1 MGLLKLVVPSLLIVC
16 LLQSRPVHSQSTLLI
31 TLTVKDVP
39 FKKAFDEIRKQANV
53 GFLSSVDWEHTSH
66 RVSFSVK
73 GITLTEAL
81 DICFNNQPFTYKIV
95 NEGVAILPLDKKEK
109 VVHGQVVNDKNEPLA
124 GVTILI
130 RGENGATAVSGEDGT
145 FTVKTYAAEP
155 HLVISSVNYETQIV
169 QPEEGKELVVHLKER
184 IGELNEI
191 VVHTGYQD
199 VHQLNT
205 TGSFDMINN
214 DLVNRRISPNILD
227 RIDGVAS
234 SVLFNTNIVNGTNQ
248 STITIRGRS
257 TIFSNPNPLIVIDNF
272 PYAGDVNNINPDD
285 VESITVLKD
294 AAAASIWGAMSGNG
308 VIVITTKKGKLN
320 QKPKL
325 TFNTSQTVGEKP
337 NLYYLPIL
345 SSNDYIS
352 VEQNLFHQGFYNQS
366 YGGNEH
372 FALTPVVNLLFQDSL
387 GQISNAQ
394 AQQELNTLSG
404 QDYRPGLN
412 KYFYRPSL
420 NSQVSL
426 NLSGGTEQDQY
437 FLSAGYDR
445 DLNNLDRNEYDRVTL
460 NGTGSHYLLDGKLEL
475 NTGLTFTASTTVN
488 DNPGNTGVVY
498 PYAQVADSHGNPL
511 PVAYG
516 FNQTYIDTAG
526 SGQLLDWHYRPLQ
539 ELQNADNPTRLIDYR
554 INIGARYTIWKGLDV
569 RAYYQFGHGSSDN
582 PTYNSLQTY
591 FTRNLIN
598 EFTQINNGALTYPVP
613 VGGILNETIGA
624 YTANNARLQLN
635 YSDSLFRHGMLNVIG
650 GAEVRDIE
658 GETTDLTLYGYDPGQ
673 QTGVAV
679 EYADFLPLYYS
690 GTLGKI
696 PFNDQKIGTSERYIS
711 YYANGVYTYLGRY
724 MLSGSVRRD
733 ESNLFGVNANQKGVP
748 LGSVG
753 AAWEISKERFYD
765 WSWLPFLKL
774 RVTDGYN
781 GNVDRSVSA
790 YTTANISPQSNTFGA
805 INATIINP
813 PNSNLR
819 WERIHILN
827 FGADF
832 ATRGDQFGGTV
843 EYYMKTGLDL
853 IGESPVD
860 PTTGVTTFTGNTAN
874 IRDRGVDLTFRAN
887 NSFGPVRWSSV
898 LLFSYVLDKVTKYD
912 LQQAAVYN
920 YLSTG
925 TLNPLVGRPLYSVY
939 ALRWK
944 GLDPQTGNPIGY
956 INPVKGAT
964 GQIVTP
970 GATSE
975 NYNQILSSAD
985 LSNLIYKGPVNPPYF
1000 GSWRNSV
1007 FWRQWGLSWNI
1018 LYKFGYV
1025 FRRTSINYSALFDGT
1040 SPGSPDYDHRWQH
1053 AGDELHT
1060 NVPSL
1065 PMANLSQNSSRDA
1078 FYTNSEVLIEK
1089 GDQVR
1094 LQDVQ
1099 VTYDITRH
1107 AHPKLPAELLRFY
1120 LYANNLGILW
1130 KANHAGIDP
1139 NFISTMPNPRTL
1151 ALGVKADF

>member
-1 MGLLKLVVPSLLIVC
+1 MGLLKLVVPSIFLLC
-16 LLQSRPVHSQSTLLI
+16 LLQSGPVYCQSTRLI

-39 FKKAFDEIRKQANV
+39 FKKAFDEIRKQAHV
-53 GFLSSVDWEHTSH
+53 GFLSSVEWEHTSR

-73 GITLTEAL
+73 GVTLAEAL
-81 DICFNNQPFTYKIV
+81 DSCFKDQPFTYKIV
-95 NEGVAILPLDKKEK
+95 NEGVAILPLNHQEK
-109 VVHGQVVNDKNEPLA
+109 VVHGRVVNDKNEPLA
-124 GVTILI
+124 GVTIVI
-130 RGENGATAVSGEDGT
+130 RGEGGATAMSGEDGA
-145 FTVKTYAAEP
+145 FTVRTYAADP
-155 HLVISSVNYETQIV
+155 HLIISSVNYEMQIV
-169 QPEEGKELVVHLKER
+169 RPEEGQELVVHLKEK
-184 IGELNEI
+184 IGELSEI

-214 DLVNRRISPNILD
+214 DLVNRRVSPNILD

-234 SVLFNTNIVNGTNQ
+234 SVLFNTNIVTGANQ

-272 PYAGDVNNINPDD
+272 PYTGDVNNINPDD
-285 VESITVLKD
+285 VENITVLKD

-320 QKPKL
+320 QKQKL
-325 TFNTSQTVGEKP
+325 SFNTSQTVGAKP

-345 SSNDYIS
+345 SSRDYIS
-352 VEQNLFHQGFYNQS
+352 VENYLFDQGYYNAA
-366 YGGNEH
+366 YTGNEH
-372 FALTPVVNLLFQDSL
+372 AALTPAVNLFYQNSL
-387 GQISNAQ
+387 GQISDAQ
-394 AQQELNTLSG
+394 EQQDTNTLSK

-420 NSQVSL
+420 NSQASL
-426 NLSGGTEQDQY
+426 NLSGGTEHDQY
-437 FLSAGYDR
+437 FLSGGYDR

-460 NGTGSHYLLDGKLEL
+460 NGSNSHYLLGNRLEL

-488 DNPGNTGVVY
+488 DNTGSTGVIY
-498 PYAQVADSHGNPL
+498 PYAQVADAHGNPL
-511 PVAYG
+511 PVAYTL
-516 FNQTYIDTAG
+516 NQTYIDTAG
-526 SGQLLDWHYRPLQ
+526 GGQLLDWHYRPLQ

-554 INIGARYTIWKGLDV
+554 INIGARYKIWRGLDA
-569 RAYYQFGHGSSDN
+569 RAYYQFGRGTSDN
-582 PTYNSLQTY
+582 PRYYNLQTWY
-591 FTRNLIN
+591 TRNLVN
-598 EFTQINNGALTYPVP
+598 EFTQINNGVLTYPVP
-613 VGGILNETIGA
+613 MGGILNETITT

-635 YSDSLFRHGMLNVIG
+635 DNDSLFRHGALNLIG

-658 GETTDLTLYGYDPGQ
+658 GESTSLTLYGNDPNQ
-673 QTGVAV
+673 QSGLAV
-679 EYADFLPLYYS
+679 DYADFLPLYYS
-690 GTLGKI
+690 GTLMKI
-696 PFNDQKIGTSERYIS
+696 PFDDQKIGTAERYIS
-711 YYANGVYTYLGRY
+711 YYANGVYTYQGRY
-724 MLSGSVRRD
+724 MLSGSARRD

-753 AAWEISKERFYD
+753 AAWEISRERFYD
-765 WSWLPFLKL
+765 LPWLPFLKL

-790 YTTANISPQSNTFGA
+790 YTTANIGPQSNTFGA
-805 INATIINP
+805 IDATIINP

-832 ATRGDQFGGTV
+832 STRGDQFGGTA
-843 EYYMKTGLDL
+843 EFYLKTGLDL
-853 IGESPVD
+853 IGQSPVD

-874 IRDRGVDLTFRAN
+874 IRDKGVDLTFRSN
-887 NSFGPVRWSSV
+887 NEFGAFRWNSV
-898 LLFSYVLDKVTKYD
+898 LLFSYVLDKVTKYS
-912 LQQAAVYN
+912 LEQAAVDN
-920 YLSTG
+920 YLNASA
-925 TLNPLVGRPLYSVY
+925 LNPLLGHPLYSVY
-939 ALRWK
+939 ALRWG
-944 GLDPQTGNPIGY
+944 GLDPQNGNPIGY
-956 INPVKGAT
+956 INPVKNAA

-970 GATSE
+970 GEATE
-975 NYNQILSSAD
+975 NYSQIVNSAD

-1007 FWRQWGLSWNI
+1007 YWRQWGLSWNI

-1025 FRRTSINYSALFDGT
+1025 FRRTSINYTELFEGT
-1040 SPGSPDYDHRWQH
+1040 SPGSPDYDRRWQH
-1053 AGDELHT
+1053 AGDELRT
-1060 NVPSL
+1060 NVPSM
-1065 PMANLSQNSSRDA
+1065 PTANLSGDEQRDE
-1078 FYTNSEVLIEK
+1078 FYTNSAVLIEK
-1089 GDQVR
+1089 GDQIR
-1094 LQDVQ
+1094 LQDIQ
-1099 VTYDITRH
+1099 VIYDITRH

-1139 NFISTMPNPRTL
+1139 DFLSTMPNPRTL